1 VWQKLVERL
10 EDQDFTV
17 IAVALDSEPGAPD
30 PWIEAANPTYPVL
43 IDRTHQLADLYG
55 IVNVPT
61 AIWIDE
67 DGRIVRPSEVAGAY
81 EAFRHVDAETRT
93 VPEEHLEHSKQ
104 VRRTYLDA
112 IADWVERGA
121 ESPHALSPDE
131 ARHRHL
137 TVDPAIA
144 EAHAR
149 FRLGRHLEATGHLD
163 EARTQFDEA
172 SRLHPE
178 SWAIW
183 RQTSNKLENGIAAG
197 PAFSARVAA
206 LGPRHYYPPVEMTGM
221 PELPDERS

>member
-1 VWQKLVERL
+1 MERVGD
-10 EDQDFTV
+10 EDFTV

-30 PWIEAANPTYPVL
+30 PWIEAASPTYPVL

-67 DGRIVRPSEVAGAY
+67 NGRIVRPAEVAGAY
-81 EAFRHVDAETRT
+81 EAFRHVDPETRT
-93 VPEEHLEHSKQ
+93 VPEAHLEHSKQ

-112 IADWVERGA
+112 IADWAARGPDSA
-121 ESPHALSPDE
+121 HALSE
-131 ARHRHL
+131 ADARRRQP
-137 TVDPAIA
+137 VIAPAVA

-149 FRLGRHLEATGHLD
+149 FRLGQHLEAAGRSD

-183 RQTSNKLENGIAAG
+183 RQAADKLDNGIAAG
-197 PAFSARVAA
+197 PAFSARLNE
-206 LGPRHYYPPVEMTGM
+206 LGSGRYYPPVEMTGM
-221 PELPDERS
+221 PKEL